1 MGKHGKLRRDLEAQV
16 RQVEKQVVALRDE
29 LAHEVRTEHVVVEH
43 AGVDRVI
50 LSATADWGSVMVC
63 ADSPKGETTGI
74 ELIAED
80 AVIAD
85 PAQAELITFV
95 RGNDGERWPAS
106 R

>member
-1 MGKHGKLRRDLEAQV
+1 MGKHGKLRRDLESQV
-16 RQVEKQVVALRDE
+16 REVERQVTALRDE
-29 LAHEVRTEHVVVEH
+29 LAHEVRTEHVVVQHGGIE
-43 AGVDRVI
+43 RVI
-50 LSATADWGSVMVC
+50 LSAAADWGSVMVC

-95 RGNDGERWPAS
+95 RGNDAERWPES